1 MPDGMT
7 WDSMGPHGRQRTTP
21 RASPESGSSRPCS
34 GLRDR
39 CHAAI
44 KQAAARAAL
53 LTGRRED
60 DACQRHGRGGRC
72 AGSDRARM
80 RPATR
85 AFQRRRDP
93 STAGRAMTG
102 RRGVVPGRSGARS
115 HAVASVTARDAGGAL
130 TSGAGLVRAG
140 RGASR
145 PVSRVLYGAEGE
157 PAARDDHS
165 SGAPVAGRLERSTRA
180 TARKRVGRRAG
191 HAAARPV
198 APIRSCSRWGL
209 PCRRRCRRRGALLP
223 HPFTLTRTRDRSPAG
238 RSAFCGAVPGVAP
251 AGRYPAPCFRGAR
264 TFLRGTF
271 RGCARRPSGRLARP
285 A

>member
-1 MPDGMT
+1 MF
-7 WDSMGPHGRQRTTP
+7 RVK
-21 RASPESGSSRPCS
+21 GSLPC
-34 GLRDR
+34 GE
-39 CHAAI
+39 
-44 KQAAARAAL
+44 K
-53 LTGRRED
+53 TGRR
-60 DACQRHGRGGRC
+60 ARRASRRTPRRRC
-72 AGSDRARM
+72 LSGTWPGWAMRWTGRARM

-102 RRGVVPGRSGARS
+102 RRGAVPGRGGARS
-115 HAVASVTARDAGGAL
+115 HAVASATARDAGGAL

-145 PVSRVLYGAEGE
+145 PVSRVLYGAEG
-157 PAARDDHS
+157 AARDDHS
-165 SGAPVAGRLERSTRA
+165 SGAPGAGRLERSTRA